1 MGDQRT
7 HGGTETAI
15 DLEDRE
21 LVEVGRILG
30 LREIGIGHDLVFSRR
45 LDAVP
50 VTVKMIDGVRS
61 AHSVKKSLS
70 LRHLQI
76 DRFCTLSEIT
86 CKKVEECLHLGIERL
101 DGAR

>member
-21 LVEVGRILG
+21 LVEVGRVLG
-30 LREIGIGHDLVFSRR
+30 LREIGVGHNLVFSRR

-50 VTVKMIDGVRS
+50 VTVKLIDGVRS
-61 AHSVKKSLS
+61 AHSVKKKFVVAPLT
-70 LRHLQI
+70 
-76 DRFCTLSEIT
+76 DRPI
-86 CKKVEECLHLGIERL
+86 LHAQR
-101 DGAR
+101 DNV